1 MKRFGKKI
9 IDFTKIFLIF
19 GLLFSNLSSLE
30 VVFAY
35 EGEDEVAISEN
46 VLVSEEENKEEET
59 LLEDVDSLD
68 EAVVEDTDTNEDVV
82 GNNVDEENKEEILV
96 REANIEEENKE
107 ENVEKTDVEVEENIE
122 KTEENNQENVV
133 SDENNTDETIQ
144 DENTEANVVD
154 YTSLLNDSAALLGL
168 DGVYLFN
175 GEKLYVLVG
184 VNEDEVSNIVSNA
197 FSDASVSVVEDTV
210 TISNNGEEV
219 NYQVVV
225 YNEEYLSNL
234 MKVAIGNG
242 TSSEDDDINGDGV
255 VDVYDAATLRL
266 ILDLGFGSEVVKQ
279 DVSISSKLD
288 GDTESLTVGDTFTVK
303 YIMTLSDYGVDGIT
317 GLINYNK
324 DLLRLDKV
332 DVKNFAD
339 GSDYDGK
346 FLYFGD
352 YIMGEEVVTTDEDG
366 NEMVTYEPIDY
377 IIVEMTFTAINSGS
391 DKVSVSDIGYFNGS
405 IYYSGNDVLSKDV
418 VVVSN
423 DNTISSL
430 VISGTSIPIDR
441 LTDVYT
447 VTVPNNVTEFSL
459 DYVLA
464 DSNARVTSIV
474 APEQLAVGEN
484 TVTITVMAENGEERT
499 YTITV
504 VREDE
509 EAQEEEE
516 ETTNLVNY
524 ENNDTYNDYTE
535 GNDTKVVDKNKKDDK
550 KEEDKDSGKLTRAI
564 IIILILL
571 AIAGLIYLIFKDDD
585 EETKQVNKDINKLKK
600 EELSDSGTKK
610 VNNSKKPNNS
620 KKTNKKER

>member
-9 IDFTKIFLIF
+9 IDFTKVFLVF
-19 GLLFSNLSSLE
+19 GLLFSNLSSLK

-46 VLVSEEENKEEET
+46 ILVSEEENKEEET
-59 LLEDVDSLD
+59 LVEDVDSLD
-68 EAVVEDTDTNEDVV
+68 EAVVEDTNNNEDVV
-82 GNNVDEENKEEILV
+82 ENNVEENKEEILVDSEEENTEEVLV

-107 ENVEKTDVEVEENIE
+107 ENVEKTDAEVEE
-122 KTEENNQENVV
+122 TEENNQENVV
-133 SDENNTDETIQ
+133 LDENNTDETIQ

-184 VNEDEVSNIVSNA
+184 VNEDEVSDIVSNA
-197 FSDASVSVVEDTV
+197 FNDASVSVVEDTV
-210 TISNNGEEV
+210 TISNNEEEV

-266 ILDLGFGSEVVKQ
+266 ILDLGFGCEVIKQ

-288 GDTESLTVGDTFTVK
+288 GETESLTVGDTFTVK

-366 NEMVTYEPIDY
+366 NEVVTYEPIDY

-405 IYYSGNDVLSKDV
+405 IYYSGNDILSKDV
-418 VVVSN
+418 IVVSN

-430 VISGTSIPIDR
+430 VISGVDIPIDR

-447 VTVPNNVTEFSL
+447 VTVPNDVTEFSL

-474 APEQLAVGEN
+474 APEELAVGEN
-484 TVTITVMAENGEERT
+484 TVTITVMAEDGSERT
-499 YTITV
+499 YSITV
-504 VREDE
+504 IR
-509 EAQEEEE
+509 EEE
-516 ETTNLVNY
+516 
-524 ENNDTYNDYTE
+524 
-535 GNDTKVVDKNKKDDK
+535 KV
-550 KEEDKDSGKLTRAI
+550 
-564 IIILILL
+564 
-571 AIAGLIYLIFKDDD
+571 
-585 EETKQVNKDINKLKK
+585 
-600 EELSDSGTKK
+600 
-610 VNNSKKPNNS
+610 
-620 KKTNKKER
+620 